1 MKLFAL
7 LVICLHCGLGFSV
20 EQNIQSDSNQ
30 KDLSSSAVA
39 QPMLMGSQDGE
50 EEELIGFEED
60 FEEDDN
66 NFEVAE

>member
-7 LVICLHCGLGFSV
+7 LSICLHCGLGFCV
-20 EQNIQSDSNQ
+20 EQNVQNDSNQ
-30 KDLSSSAVA
+30 KDLPSATVA
-39 QPMLMGSQDGE
+39 QSMFMGSQDGE